1 MRSLPLLLALA
12 LVVPA
17 VADPAKTPAPQP
29 PAVEGH
35 EHDTVDPKDE
45 TTVDYLWR
53 KSDEAFHNGDY
64 NRAVGLH
71 KAIVVLAPD
80 DVESYS
86 VAAWL
91 LWSMERGPEAMAF
104 IQRGLDA
111 NPNDP
116 EMWDAAGQ
124 HYDLQ
129 KKLPEAQKAYAK
141 AVELSGKDAPQLL
154 RRRYA
159 HAAEHAGDWATSLT
173 VWQALVKDYPNEAV
187 NRNNLARVQKT
198 IQDNKDGKTPTT
210 VG

>member
-1 MRSLPLLLALA
+1 
-12 LVVPA
+12 
-17 VADPAKTPAPQP
+17 
-29 PAVEGH
+29 
-35 EHDTVDPKDE
+35 
-45 TTVDYLWR
+45 
-53 KSDEAFHNGDY
+53 
-64 NRAVGLH
+64 
-71 KAIVVLAPD
+71 
-80 DVESYS
+80 
-86 VAAWL
+86 
-91 LWSMERGPEAMAF
+91 LWSMDKGPDAMAF
-104 IQRGLDA
+104 IQRGLDN

-129 KKLPEAQKAYAK
+129 KKTAEAQKAYAK

-198 IQDNKDGKTPTT
+198 IQDSKAGTTPTN